1 MIDSG
6 DPYQWQVER
15 TVEEVVELLKKN
27 NSETPDYKVTYQ
39 SKVGRLKW
47 IKPSTK
53 DEIIWLSRNK
63 CGLVKAVV

>member
-15 TVEEVVELLKKN
+15 TVEEVVESLKKN

-53 DEIIWLSRNK
+53 EEIILARKQKKKN
-63 CGLVKAVV
+63 